1 MGRVDRISLPTATAE
16 VDEESCSKASL
27 AEKGHFVIYTFD
39 QKRFM
44 IPLAYL
50 SNVIF
55 RELLK
60 LSEEEFGLYEP
71 ITLPC
76 NAVFMTCIVSLIK
89 RRTTKGLDNAF
100 LDSIILIL
108 TKSEN
113 FIGKGYS
120 CDGMVKLCIVDNDIN
135 KNVSNSAY
143 MVASNSVTLWHSRL
157 AYIVMSIP
165 DRLYDV
171 HIDCGFGNHVFC
183 CSDFK
188 GGDHLWLAYF
198 SKNTLY
204 RNEDGEYNCGK
215 GVTARFDTRGYKSDN
230 LVRRCG
236 IHPVYKQDVEYLEE
250 LSARDGAITMPST
263 LQGSRFR
270 NCIHCIKK
278 EINANYSEDSSMEE
292 DKDIKGIL
300 KFEEEITPLK
310 LTGKSFSVMRNLRLL
325 IINDVDVHLSKDLE
339 YLSNELRF
347 LKWHGYPLKSLPSS
361 F

>member
-1 MGRVDRISLPTATAE
+1 MITILLLLLLLLLLFHRSEANLIKDIVGNISRKLTNLLPSVVGEQLFGIESRVEEIYKLLELDLDDRVTFVGICGMGGIGKTTIARAVYERLLNKYEGSCFLANGTPSVEAIILNSDRHR
-16 VDEESCSKASL
+16 EEIT
-27 AEKGHFVIYTFD
+27 H
-39 QKRFM
+39 
-44 IPLAYL
+44 
-50 SNVIF
+50 
-55 RELLK
+55 LK
-60 LSEEEFGLYEP
+60 L
-71 ITLPC
+71 T
-76 NAVFMTCIVSLIK
+76 
-89 RRTTKGLDNAF
+89 
-100 LDSIILIL
+100 
-108 TKSEN
+108 
-113 FIGKGYS
+113 
-120 CDGMVKLCIVDNDIN
+120 
-135 KNVSNSAY
+135 
-143 MVASNSVTLWHSRL
+143 
-157 AYIVMSIP
+157 VMSIP

-250 LSARDGAITMPST
+250 LTARDGAITMPST

-292 DKDIKGIL
+292 GDIRTAKSDIRNPIYNIYIANQS
-300 KFEEEITPLK
+300 EIQK
-310 LTGKSFSVMRNLRLL
+310 A
-325 IINDVDVHLSKDLE
+325 DA
-339 YLSNELRF
+339 
-347 LKWHGYPLKSLPSS
+347 
-361 F
+361 